1 MTLNFQSEVMT
12 SRFLDPNRGFRET
25 AESFELRTDP
35 LTGRQT
41 MVYDRWRR
49 ALPKKDLAPLLARS
63 LAADC
68 PFCPE
73 HIEERTSRFI
83 PALVPEGRLRFGEAW
98 LVPNIRPYN
107 PYSAVLVLSK
117 AHFVALDEFTP
128 EMLVNGLSGAR
139 SYLKRIADY
148 DAAAAYSFIGWNY
161 MPASGGSIVHPHL
174 QPEACCYPT
183 AYQRELLSASAAY
196 AGDNNG
202 ASYWAE
208 LLAAERERGER
219 YIGESG
225 AVCWLTPFV
234 PRSRML
240 DVIALFP
247 ERASLLDVT
256 DGEFAD
262 FADGLRRLF
271 RYMHQRNHYSFNLS
285 FTSGKKGDGHFW
297 TQARLVP
304 RMTLLEME
312 ISDCNYLDVLQ
323 DMHFSARRPEDVC
336 RELRECF
343 KDGEA
348 DAAGN

>member
-1 MTLNFQSEVMT
+1 MALEFQAEVVT

-25 AESFELRTDP
+25 SESFELRTDP

-41 MVYDRWRR
+41 VVYDRGRYK
-49 ALPKKDLAPLLARS
+49 LPKKDLEPLVARS
-63 LAADC
+63 LNIDC

-107 PYSAVLVLSK
+107 PYSAVLVLSRE
-117 AHFVALDEFTP
+117 HFVALDKFTP
-128 EMLVNGLSGAR
+128 EMLVNGLRGAR
-139 SYLKRIADY
+139 DYLARVYDY
-148 DAAAAYSFIGWNY
+148 DAAAEHMFVGWNY
-161 MPASGGSIVHPHL
+161 MPPAGGSMVHPHL
-174 QPEACCYPT
+174 QPEACLYATP
-183 AYQRELLSASAAY
+183 YQRELLTASAAY
-196 AGDNNG
+196 AGANG
-202 ASYWAE
+202 GGYWAE

-225 AVCWLTPFV
+225 GICWLTPFV
-234 PRSRML
+234 PRSRMM

-256 DGEFAD
+256 DGEFAG
-262 FADGLRRLF
+262 FSDGLLRVF
-271 RYMHQRNHYSFNLS
+271 RYMHARNYYSFNLS
-285 FTSGKKGDGHFW
+285 FTSGRRGDGHFW

-304 RMTLLEME
+304 RMTYLEME
-312 ISDCNYLDVLQ
+312 ISDCNYLDTLQ

-336 RELRECF
+336 REIKEYF
-343 KDGEA
+343 KDGES